1 MSSTTNVPSTVS
13 LTEGDDPSS
22 VILTTPSVQ
31 RVDAVE
37 RGAAMSSAVKVP
49 STVSLIERAESSSD
63 TLATPSVQH
72 VNTVAKGTVMW
83 SSTKVPSTVSNEALS
98 SAKCSPGR
106 RPVSYSSYH
115 DRTKDVHH
123 RSDNRSREESPRPLD
138 TNFRI
143 PHLSRENEHGE
154 KRRYKESS
162 AHHPPSKYRRTH
174 FSYPSRHPLGERNSG
189 FVHDNR
195 ASSSAGHEMRRDFH
209 RKFR

>member
-1 MSSTTNVPSTVS
+1 MSTTNVPSTMS
-13 LTEGDDPSS
+13 LTEGADPSS

-31 RVDAVE
+31 RVDAVKKS
-37 RGAAMSSAVKVP
+37 AVVSSAVKVH
-49 STVSLIERAESSSD
+49 STVSLIERAESSSV
-63 TLATPSVQH
+63 TLATPSVRH
-72 VNTVAKGTVMW
+72 VNTVARGTVMS

-106 RPVSYSSYH
+106 RPVSYSSYN

-162 AHHPPSKYRRTH
+162 AHHPSKYRRTH